1 MRQNKQNTML
11 IWEWLLMIE
20 LYDYQIKQVQEG
32 LQGKNI
38 NLSEVGTGKTFVG
51 LELFNSLRKE
61 RGFNKLLIICLASKV
76 SDFASDGL
84 QVGLHVNTLDKG
96 SKLSNELIEAN
107 NDTLQAYSV
116 SFESSWR
123 VTALKS
129 WVDSKTMIL
138 VDESHKLKSR
148 SSKVGFYVKE
158 LALKSGF
165 TYQMTATPITNGHYD
180 EWFMQLVIAG
190 AIPDNWKAFERKYCE
205 MELQSIKVKGQT
217 RYFNEIVGYKNTQ
230 ELDSVV
236 TDSAVFKKR
245 DIAENMKPIFIDYI
259 VKRPTMYNKIA
270 KQRVLQLDDGSI
282 KEYDSVS
289 SVYHAQRQL
298 ASGAISGVNK
308 VVKKDKIERV
318 RDILKSAESER
329 VTIFYNYNSDLFL
342 LKEVCEKEERPYSMY
357 NGSSHDLTAF
367 KKSYN
372 GVALVQYKSGATGK
386 NDFVIS
392 SVGIFFS
399 LPDGSSTY
407 TQAVGRLNRIGQ
419 TKQPVLYNLI
429 CEKSVE
435 SKVMD
440 CINQGIDITE
450 DMKASLID

>member
-1 MRQNKQNTML
+1 
-11 IWEWLLMIE
+11 MIK
-20 LYDYQIKQVQEG
+20 LYDYQEKQVQDG
-32 LQGKNI
+32 LNGKNI
-38 NLSEVGTGKTFVG
+38 NLSDVGTGKTFVG
-51 LELFNSLRKE
+51 LELFKKLRETK
-61 RGFNKLLIICLASKV
+61 GYNKLLIICLASKV
-76 SDFASDGL
+76 SDFASDGS
-84 QVGLHVNTLDKG
+84 QVGLNINTLDKG
-96 SKLSNELIEAN
+96 SKRSNEQIEAN
-107 NDTLQAYSV
+107 KNELEQFYSV

-123 VTALKS
+123 IEALKQF
-129 WVDSKTMIL
+129 VDSKTMIL
-138 VDESHKLKSR
+138 IDESHKLKSR
-148 SSKVGFYVKE
+148 TSKVGFYVKE
-158 LALKSGF
+158 LSQKAGF

-180 EWFMQLVIAG
+180 EWFMQLAIAG
-190 AIPDNWKAFERKYCE
+190 VIPDNWKAFERKYCV

-217 RYFNEIVGYKNTQ
+217 RYFNEIVDYKNTE
-230 ELDSVV
+230 ELDSMI
-236 TDSAVFKKR
+236 TASAVYKER
-245 DIAENMKPIFIDYI
+245 ILAEHMQPVFIDYY

-270 KQRVLQLDDGSI
+270 KQRVLQLANGEI

-298 ASGAISGVNK
+298 ASGAISGINK

-329 VTIFYNYNSDLFL
+329 VTIFYNYNSDLYL
-342 LKEVCEKEERPYSMY
+342 LKEVCTKEERPYSCY
-357 NGSSHDLTAF
+357 NGSDHDLSNF
-367 KKSYN
+367 KSNDN

-407 TQAVGRLNRIGQ
+407 IQAVGRLNRIGQ
-419 TKQPVLYNLI
+419 TKQPILYNLI

-440 CINQGIDITE
+440 CINNGVDITE